1 MVNYLD
7 AKILTVEDDN
17 NLRKTLMKIL
27 IREGF
32 CVASV
37 SNGQEAL
44 ELLELQKFDI
54 IITDYKMPVLGG
66 EEWVRK
72 LNELQGKNKI
82 LLLSAFL
89 EEAKVIE
96 DEVGD
101 SISKPFKRKELIN
114 KIFSLLKKN
123 NFQGRNGGN
132 TSSID

>member
-1 MVNYLD
+1 MAQIDYLS
-7 AKILTVEDDN
+7 AKILIAEDDD

-44 ELLELQKFDI
+44 DLMELQEFDV

-66 EEWVRK
+66 EEWVKR

-89 EEAKVIE
+89 DEAQVVE
-96 DEVGD
+96 DEVGEK
-101 SISKPFKRKELIN
+101 ISKPFKRKELVS
-114 KIFSLLKKN
+114 KIISLLKKN
-123 NFQGRNGGN
+123 NFQGR
-132 TSSID
+132 

>member
-1 MVNYLD
+1 MAQVDYLS
-7 AKILTVEDDN
+7 AKILIAEDDD

-44 ELLELQKFDI
+44 DLMELQQFDV

-66 EEWVRK
+66 EEWVKR

-89 EEAKVIE
+89 DEAKVVE
-96 DEVGD
+96 EEVGEK
-101 SISKPFKRKELIN
+101 ISKPFKRKDLVN
-114 KIFSLLKKN
+114 KIISLLKKN
-123 NFQGRNGGN
+123 NFQGR
-132 TSSID
+132 

>member
-1 MVNYLD
+1 MTAVNYLE
-7 AKILTVEDDN
+7 AKILVVEDDD

-37 SNGQEAL
+37 SNGQEAI
-44 ELLELQKFDI
+44 ELLEIQEFDV

-72 LNELQGKNKI
+72 LNELQGRNKI

-96 DEVGD
+96 EKVGD
-101 SISKPFKRKELIN
+101 TISKPFKRKELVK
-114 KIFSLLKKN
+114 KIFDLLRNN
-123 NFQGRNGGN
+123 NFQGR
-132 TSSID
+132 

>member
-1 MVNYLD
+1 MINYLD

-44 ELLELQKFDI
+44 DLLELQTFDLI
-54 IITDYKMPVLGG
+54 ISDYKMPVLGG
-66 EEWVRK
+66 EEWVHK

-89 EEAKVIE
+89 EEAKVVE
-96 DEVGD
+96 DEVGE

-123 NFQGRNGGN
+123 NFQGRNGGT
-132 TSSID
+132 TSAID

>member
-1 MVNYLD
+1 MINYLD

-44 ELLELQKFDI
+44 DLLELQQFDI

-72 LNELQGKNKI
+72 LNELEGKNKI

-89 EEAKVIE
+89 EEAKVVE
-96 DEVGD
+96 GEVGD
-101 SISKPFKRKELIN
+101 SISKPFKRKELVN

-123 NFQGRNGGN
+123 NFQGKNGGA
-132 TSSID
+132 TPTVD

>member
-1 MVNYLD
+1 MASVNYLD
-7 AKILTVEDDN
+7 AKILVVEDDD

-37 SNGQEAL
+37 SNGQEAI
-44 ELLELQKFDI
+44 ELLELQEFDV

-72 LNELQGKNKI
+72 LNDLQGKNKI

-96 DEVGD
+96 EKVGD
-101 SISKPFKRKELIN
+101 KIAKPFKRNELLK
-114 KIFSLLKKN
+114 KIIDLLKKN
-123 NFQGRNGGN
+123 EFQGR
-132 TSSID
+132 

>member
-1 MVNYLD
+1 MANINYLE
-7 AKILTVEDDN
+7 AKILIVEDDD

-37 SNGQEAL
+37 SNGQEGI
-44 ELLELQKFDI
+44 ELLEIQEFDI

-72 LNELQGKNKI
+72 LNELQGRNKI

-89 EEAKVIE
+89 EEAKVVE
-96 DEVGD
+96 EEVGD
-101 SISKPFKRKELIN
+101 KISKPFKRKELVK
-114 KIFSLLKKN
+114 KIIALLKKN
-123 NFQGRNGGN
+123 DFQGR
-132 TSSID
+132 

>member
-1 MVNYLD
+1 MAQVDYLS
-7 AKILTVEDDN
+7 AKILIAEDDD

-44 ELLELQKFDI
+44 ELMELQNFDV

-66 EEWVRK
+66 EEWVKR

-89 EEAKVIE
+89 EEAKVVE
-96 DEVGD
+96 EEVGEK
-101 SISKPFKRKELIN
+101 ISKPFKRKDLVN
-114 KIFSLLKKN
+114 KIISLLKKN
-123 NFQGRNGGN
+123 NFQGR
-132 TSSID
+132 

>member
-1 MVNYLD
+1 MTAINYLE
-7 AKILTVEDDN
+7 AKILVVEDDD

-37 SNGQEAL
+37 SNGQEAI
-44 ELLELQKFDI
+44 ELLEIQEFDV

-89 EEAKVIE
+89 EEAKVVE
-96 DEVGD
+96 EEVGD
-101 SISKPFKRKELIN
+101 TISKPFKRKELVK
-114 KIFSLLKKN
+114 KIFTLLKNN
-123 NFQGRNGGN
+123 NFQGR
-132 TSSID
+132 

>member
-1 MVNYLD
+1 MAQVDYLS
-7 AKILTVEDDN
+7 AKILIAEDDD

-44 ELLELQKFDI
+44 ELMELQQFDV

-66 EEWVRK
+66 EEWVKR

-89 EEAKVIE
+89 DEAKVVE
-96 DEVGD
+96 EEVGEK
-101 SISKPFKRKELIN
+101 ISKPFKRKDLVN
-114 KIFSLLKKN
+114 KIISLLKKN
-123 NFQGRNGGN
+123 NFQGR
-132 TSSID
+132 

>member
-1 MVNYLD
+1 MASINYLE
-7 AKILTVEDDN
+7 AKILIVEDDD

-37 SNGQEAL
+37 SNGQEAI
-44 ELLELQKFDI
+44 ELLEIQEFDI

-89 EEAKVIE
+89 EEAKVVE
-96 DEVGD
+96 EEVGD
-101 SISKPFKRKELIN
+101 KISKPFKRKELVK
-114 KIFSLLKKN
+114 KIFALLKKN
-123 NFQGRNGGN
+123 DFQGR
-132 TSSID
+132 

>member
-1 MVNYLD
+1 MTAVNYLE
-7 AKILTVEDDN
+7 AKILVVEDDD

-37 SNGQEAL
+37 SNGQEAI
-44 ELLELQKFDI
+44 ELLEIQEFDV

-72 LNELQGKNKI
+72 LNELQGRNKI

-96 DEVGD
+96 EKVGD
-101 SISKPFKRKELIN
+101 TISKPFKRKELVK
-114 KIFSLLKKN
+114 KIFDLLKNN
-123 NFQGRNGGN
+123 NFQGR
-132 TSSID
+132 

>member
-1 MVNYLD
+1 MAQVDYLS
-7 AKILTVEDDN
+7 AKILIAEDDD

-37 SNGQEAL
+37 SNGQEAI
-44 ELLELQKFDI
+44 ELMELQNFDV

-66 EEWVRK
+66 EEWVKK

-89 EEAKVIE
+89 DEAKVVE
-96 DEVGD
+96 DEVGEK
-101 SISKPFKRKELIN
+101 ISKPFKRKDLVN
-114 KIFSLLKKN
+114 KIIALLKKN
-123 NFQGRNGGN
+123 NFQGR
-132 TSSID
+132 

>member
-1 MVNYLD
+1 MTQVDYLS
-7 AKILTVEDDN
+7 AKILIAEDDD

-44 ELLELQKFDI
+44 DLMELQSFDV

-66 EEWVRK
+66 EEWVKR

-89 EEAKVIE
+89 DEAKVVE
-96 DEVGD
+96 DEVGEK
-101 SISKPFKRKELIN
+101 ISKPFKRKDLVN
-114 KIFSLLKKN
+114 KIISLLKKN
-123 NFQGRNGGN
+123 NFQGR
-132 TSSID
+132 

>member
-44 ELLELQKFDI
+44 ELLELQEFDI

-89 EEAKVIE
+89 EEAKVVE
-96 DEVGD
+96 NEVGD

-114 KIFSLLKKN
+114 KILSLLKKN
-123 NFQGRNGGN
+123 NFQGNNGGQ
-132 TSSID
+132 TAGID

>member
-1 MVNYLD
+1 MTQVDYLS
-7 AKILTVEDDN
+7 AKILIAEDDD

-37 SNGQEAL
+37 SNGQEAI
-44 ELLELQKFDI
+44 ELMELQQFDV

-66 EEWVRK
+66 EEWVKR

-89 EEAKVIE
+89 DEAKVVE
-96 DEVGD
+96 DEVGEK
-101 SISKPFKRKELIN
+101 ISKPFKRKDLVN
-114 KIFSLLKKN
+114 KIISLLKKN
-123 NFQGRNGGN
+123 NFQGR
-132 TSSID
+132 

>member
-1 MVNYLD
+1 MTQVDYLS
-7 AKILTVEDDN
+7 AKILIAEDDD
-17 NLRKTLMKIL
+17 NLRRTLMKIL

-44 ELLELQKFDI
+44 ELMELQKFDV

-66 EEWVRK
+66 EEWVKR

-89 EEAKVIE
+89 DEAKVVE
-96 DEVGD
+96 DEVGEK
-101 SISKPFKRKELIN
+101 ISKPFKRKDLVN
-114 KIFSLLKKN
+114 KIISLLKKN
-123 NFQGRNGGN
+123 NFQGR
-132 TSSID
+132 

>member
-1 MVNYLD
+1 MANINYLE
-7 AKILTVEDDN
+7 AKILIVEDDD

-37 SNGQEAL
+37 SNGQEAI
-44 ELLELQKFDI
+44 ELLEIQEFDI

-89 EEAKVIE
+89 EEAKVVE

-101 SISKPFKRKELIN
+101 KISKPFKRKELVK
-114 KIFSLLKKN
+114 KIFALLKKN
-123 NFQGRNGGN
+123 DFQGR
-132 TSSID
+132 

>member
-1 MVNYLD
+1 MTAINYLD
-7 AKILTVEDDN
+7 AKILVVEDDD

-37 SNGQEAL
+37 SNGQEAI
-44 ELLELQKFDI
+44 ELLEIQEFDV

-72 LNELQGKNKI
+72 LNELQGRNKI

-96 DEVGD
+96 DEVGET
-101 SISKPFKRKELIN
+101 ISKPFKRKELVK
-114 KIFSLLKKN
+114 KIFVLLKN
-123 NFQGRNGGN
+123 NDFQGR
-132 TSSID
+132 

>member
-1 MVNYLD
+1 MAQVDYLS
-7 AKILTVEDDN
+7 AKILIAEDDD

-44 ELLELQKFDI
+44 ELMELQEFDV

-66 EEWVRK
+66 EEWVKR

-89 EEAKVIE
+89 DEAKVVE
-96 DEVGD
+96 DEVGEK
-101 SISKPFKRKELIN
+101 ISKPFKRKDLVN
-114 KIFSLLKKN
+114 KIISLLKKN
-123 NFQGRNGGN
+123 NFQGR
-132 TSSID
+132 

>member
-1 MVNYLD
+1 MASINYLE
-7 AKILTVEDDN
+7 AKVLIVEDDD

-37 SNGQEAL
+37 SNGQEAI
-44 ELLELQKFDI
+44 ELLEIQEFDI

-89 EEAKVIE
+89 EEAKVVE

-101 SISKPFKRKELIN
+101 KISKPFKRKELVK
-114 KIFSLLKKN
+114 KIFALLKKN
-123 NFQGRNGGN
+123 DFQGR
-132 TSSID
+132 

>member
-1 MVNYLD
+1 MAQVDYLS
-7 AKILTVEDDN
+7 AKILIAEDDD

-44 ELLELQKFDI
+44 ELMELQQFDV

-66 EEWVRK
+66 EEWVKR

-89 EEAKVIE
+89 DEAKVVE
-96 DEVGD
+96 DEVGEK
-101 SISKPFKRKELIN
+101 ISKPFKRKDLVN
-114 KIFSLLKKN
+114 KIISLLKKN
-123 NFQGRNGGN
+123 NFQGR
-132 TSSID
+132 

>member
-1 MVNYLD
+1 MAQVDYLS
-7 AKILTVEDDN
+7 AKILIAEDDD

-37 SNGQEAL
+37 SNGQEAI
-44 ELLELQKFDI
+44 ELMELQDFDV

-66 EEWVRK
+66 EEWVKK

-89 EEAKVIE
+89 DEAKVVE
-96 DEVGD
+96 DEVGEK
-101 SISKPFKRKELIN
+101 ISKPFKRKDLVN
-114 KIFSLLKKN
+114 KIISLLKKN
-123 NFQGRNGGN
+123 NFQGR
-132 TSSID
+132 

>member
-1 MVNYLD
+1 MINYLD

-44 ELLELQKFDI
+44 DLLELQQFDI

-72 LNELQGKNKI
+72 LNDLQGKNKI

-89 EEAKVIE
+89 EEAKVVE

-101 SISKPFKRKELIN
+101 RISKPFKRKELVN

-123 NFQGRNGGN
+123 NFQGKNGGA
-132 TSSID
+132 TPTVD

>member
-1 MVNYLD
+1 MTAINYLD
-7 AKILTVEDDN
+7 AKILVVEDDD

-37 SNGQEAL
+37 SNGQEAI
-44 ELLELQKFDI
+44 ELLEIQEFDV

-72 LNELQGKNKI
+72 LNELQGRNKI

-89 EEAKVIE
+89 EEAKVVE
-96 DEVGD
+96 EEVGET
-101 SISKPFKRKELIN
+101 ISKPFKRKELVK
-114 KIFSLLKKN
+114 KIFGLLKN
-123 NFQGRNGGN
+123 NDFQGR
-132 TSSID
+132 

>member
-44 ELLELQKFDI
+44 DLLELQEFDI

-89 EEAKVIE
+89 EEASVVE

-101 SISKPFKRKELIN
+101 RISKPFKRKELIG

-123 NFQGRNGGN
+123 NFQGKNGQPAP
-132 TSSID
+132 TID

>member
-1 MVNYLD
+1 MAQIDYLS
-7 AKILTVEDDN
+7 AKILIAEDDD

-44 ELLELQKFDI
+44 DLMELQEFDV

-66 EEWVRK
+66 EEWVRR

-89 EEAKVIE
+89 DEAQVVE
-96 DEVGD
+96 DEVGEK
-101 SISKPFKRKELIN
+101 ISKPFKRKELVS
-114 KIFSLLKKN
+114 KIISLLKKN
-123 NFQGRNGGN
+123 NFQGR
-132 TSSID
+132 

>member
-1 MVNYLD
+1 MTAVNYLE
-7 AKILTVEDDN
+7 AKILVVEDDD

-37 SNGQEAL
+37 SNGQEAI
-44 ELLELQKFDI
+44 ELLEIQEFDV

-72 LNELQGKNKI
+72 LNELQGRNKI

-89 EEAKVIE
+89 EEAKVVE
-96 DEVGD
+96 EKVGD
-101 SISKPFKRKELIN
+101 TISKPFKRKELVK
-114 KIFSLLKKN
+114 KIFDLLKNN
-123 NFQGRNGGN
+123 NFQGR
-132 TSSID
+132 

>member
-1 MVNYLD
+1 MTQVDYLS
-7 AKILTVEDDN
+7 AKILIAEDDD

-44 ELLELQKFDI
+44 DLMELQSFDV

-66 EEWVRK
+66 EEWVKR

-89 EEAKVIE
+89 DEAKVVE
-96 DEVGD
+96 GEVGEK
-101 SISKPFKRKELIN
+101 ISKPFKRKDLVN
-114 KIFSLLKKN
+114 KIISLLKKN
-123 NFQGRNGGN
+123 NFQGR
-132 TSSID
+132 

>member
-1 MVNYLD
+1 MINYLD

-37 SNGQEAL
+37 GNGQEAL

-72 LNELQGKNKI
+72 LNDLQGKNKI

-89 EEAKVIE
+89 EEAKIVE

-101 SISKPFKRKELIN
+101 SISKPFKRKELID

-123 NFQGRNGGN
+123 NFQGKNGG
-132 TSSID
+132 TTPTID